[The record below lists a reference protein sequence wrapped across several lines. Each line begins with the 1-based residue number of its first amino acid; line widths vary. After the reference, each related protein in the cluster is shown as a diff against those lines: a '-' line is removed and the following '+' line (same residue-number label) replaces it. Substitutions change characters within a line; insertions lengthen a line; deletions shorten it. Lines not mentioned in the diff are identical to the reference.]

1 MQERRTTI
9 RSPHRCRAQ
18 YCSSED
24 LLPRDGQITNLSE
37 RGAGLLVREAHRNG
51 ELLSVGFSL
60 PGAREP
66 LTATG
71 VVRWADAPRKGRWY
85 PVGVDW
91 LQLEEAARTRLQE
104 FLTGSTPRPPP
115 HQTFWWGGP
124 RGPAAPMGRR
134 RTLVMAGV
142 SAGLVAL
149 GWMWLLFTEN
159 RRLQATAEQRER
171 VIGQLEEEGTRL
183 ALELGAANTQLAET
197 SSEVAR
203 LDQETQGL
211 GEQIGRLTTEI
222 DQVKTSYLQVRE
234 EREQLMQRV
243 LDIEQERASLA
254 SRLSSI
260 PELRRAIEEAIEA
273 RKHARQAERLTR
285 LEGRRSAD
293 RDLTQGN
300 RGYLIREGRPTIGLA
315 TVWVRV
321 HEPEASP

>member
-9 RSPHRCRAQ
+9 RLPHRCRAQ

-71 VVRWADAPRKGRWY
+71 VVRWADAPRKGFWY

-91 LQLEEAARTRLQE
+91 LQLEEAARNRLQE
-104 FLTGSTPRPPP
+104 FLAGPAQR
-115 HQTFWWGGP
+115 P
-124 RGPAAPMGRR
+124 RGPAAPRTRR
-134 RTLVMAGV
+134 RRLVMVGASAV
-142 SAGLVAL
+142 LLAGLVASR
-149 GWMWLLFTEN
+149 WMWSFYTEN
-159 RRLQATAEQRER
+159 RRLQAAVERREQ
-171 VIGQLEEEGTRL
+171 VIGQLEQEGARL
-183 ALELGAANTQLAET
+183 ALELGAANTQLSET
-197 SSEVAR
+197 AGEV
-203 LDQETQGL
+203 DQLNQTTQGL

-222 DQVKTSYLQVRE
+222 DQVQASYRQVRE

-243 LDIEQERASLA
+243 LEIEQERASLA

-273 RKHARQAERLTR
+273 RKQARQAERLTR
-285 LEGRRSAD
+285 LSARRSAD
-293 RDLTQGN
+293 HELAQGN
-300 RGYLIREGRPTIGLA
+300 RGYLIREGRPTVGLS

-321 HEPEASP
+321 HEPEPSP